1 MKAHGRFQPKT
12 MEPKAIGASPSPR
25 TVPPDA
31 TRRTERGRK
40 PPADEEKTV
49 NRLDA
54 VPAGG

>member
-1 MKAHGRFQPKT
+1 MKAHGRFQPKI
-12 MEPKAIGASPSPR
+12 MEPKAIGASPSQR

-31 TRRTERGRK
+31 TGRRERGRK
-40 PPADEEKTV
+40 PPAHEEKTV